1 MTEALTSNYWI
12 SPNAVRITLNAMGR
26 KDYIQCGA
34 AGGAVIMCYIR
45 DVDGLGY
52 DAGHN
57 YRRWPIVTAPVY
69 FNSWTRKYVYI
80 AIPRSTAVGTSAILV
95 FPSKHIDLYGMT
107 EPADGE
113 TEGEQIG
120 SKDYYYIFLRGVISP
135 SRSDDDADQLREW
148 EEYVDYGTLSTDQH
162 VSEGDS
168 EWWRYNADDDTVTFL
183 KVITNATFK
192 VLNVLKNLTVGGDG
206 SFGGSLSVAKDA
218 VVGGLL
224 TAVSAVINSIKSTN
238 YSGSSM
244 ADTGWSITN
253 DNGSGSSEAV
263 FDYLTVRKKMTIN
276 SLEIKETHFTAGDI
290 CQSLATAEIV
300 RTDYY
305 YVDPDSGE
313 MEKLGYSKYRVPWL
327 LKGLA
332 LVLGKRAQNM
342 KIFSRWKTVRI
353 NLTRNEL
360 LRCNRVR
367 CYFLAKDGEREIENW
382 WRENDLARCQTWN
395 MTKAQRNTFIPNFN
409 DHAGNIYWW
418 RTVKNT
424 SWNTGLPR
432 YLLTDGDGNPKD
444 PSDLSNTTT
453 DPDNPNIYR
462 NEAGLKYEVTN
473 GTYNNEKGTQ
483 SYKDHQPA
491 VIDGKTYHWIDIA
504 FDGSREIDGNGRLI
518 GDRTGWC
525 DANSD
530 IPAAGDKVVQFGN
543 TVDPD
548 RMNLMLWE
556 VNGSGNMDAPDWK
569 MYAGIYTFDLNLCWW
584 GGTPQK
590 TKWSYRTGIRVYA
603 PKFEWITE
611 YGIAK
616 QAFDRGHWTELPLER
631 DDDTRLHEDDLSY
644 YPEYPDDIKNPDG
657 TFKSRKNG
665 EPRNFIR
672 KCHYY
677 DRVSHEGSMWLCSI
691 NETNYWVAKET
702 FTTEDHVNYTK
713 GDRISNFSSLSTEDK
728 THCEQVRNYTF
739 DEPSIA
745 SLDWMEVV
753 EKGDDGSF
761 KSRVFCRSNDTPL
774 APSNEVKTVSGITYN
789 TFNNPVPPP
798 VTGQPH
804 WHDGAPDG
812 TTILWS
818 STAWFYPNGTHTEWT
833 TPSPETDTADLDIE
847 FSPNYNKPDAPYS
860 GNDFTPDMRGNGTA
874 YGVKDATHSNKR
886 ANGSG
891 EDANWYDPTADANNT
906 HADWNDMIW
915 RAERKI
921 KNGEYIGS
929 WSITRIKGEQ
939 GDTPVTAYRWYK
951 EEAVAT
957 TAPTAP
963 TGESANPTATDH
975 ISDGNANPATKWS
988 NVAPNRPATGWC
1000 LYMTTSYRFDDGTY
1014 GQWTTPI
1021 RISGTDGTP
1030 GEDAENV
1037 EWIYKTSPDTNVTI
1051 PTNSPNQKGYVP
1063 AGWTN
1068 HPTGIDATNIYEFAC
1083 FRILPEGANVDDTKV
1098 WSKWMGILGTGSQ
1111 GDTPIIWSHWGRN
1124 GMDGDGFE
1132 YVYVRTT
1139 TNSAPTIVVK
1149 ADSYTDSNGHKFTD
1163 DEFLPK
1169 ALVNGTEIECSDDPQ
1184 SIDPVNKYV
1193 WVAKRTKG
1201 PANTDTGVR
1210 TWEKYSGTMSLW
1222 NNWADN
1228 AVRID
1233 LDNQAD
1239 LISLDAEG
1247 KVRFARTI
1255 VTRARIY
1262 DGGSVATSGVTKASS
1277 LTEAKLKFGNRQ
1289 PSISNVVDGVVTI
1302 TWAFQ
1307 KGDTITTNTE
1317 PKTISLTYKN
1327 ETYDAVFSL
1336 GTTDRD
1342 VIYQVL
1348 PNPDKVSFSKSSS
1361 NALSPASVS
1370 LACDYTKDTGSGTIQ
1385 TITNVDKS
1393 KIDDGNYLYYRVKG
1407 SNGSW
1412 GSWTAYTGDI
1422 TVLNSTTDTDY
1433 EFAISTAATAA
1444 SVTDSNIYER
1454 EVVPIVKDGLDGKS
1468 ITKSSADTY
1477 KYKVSDDGTT
1487 TPSGTWYSTKQ
1498 AAIDAYNTAHSIS
1511 GHDWKQGTFMWTETT
1526 IHWSNNTETIL
1537 YTNERN
1543 SVDGKAGQDIV
1554 NGTTTI
1560 TYCVKDSNSP
1570 QPPDSDFHAYNAS
1583 EVVQGK
1589 WLWSKAT
1596 TPYYKAND
1604 LEHPIGYSSNYTV
1617 SYISED
1623 GADGKDGNGIV
1634 SITNTY
1640 GISAS
1645 GKTNSDTTAPSDV
1658 TTWSAGSPDATTSKP
1673 YLWKKEVTVYTDT
1686 TKNTTKYYCIGRYGD
1701 NGIDAQDV
1709 EFVYVRTTHNVAP
1722 TIAAD
1727 TETPQGYKNDDYLP
1741 FAKVS
1746 SGRIKGGSEANA
1758 NAAVRCTDDPKGV
1771 DNTWKYEW
1779 EIKRTKGAAAAD
1791 GKREW
1796 DNYVSGANMTLHNN
1810 LAESTLI
1817 IDIDNDNDQ
1826 FGTDSDGRVNS
1837 QQTRT
1842 TKVTMLYGTE
1852 KQAFTSA
1859 PTATL
1864 KYDDGTPASGNVD
1877 ITVASVSVT
1886 KVTDDN
1892 KEYKVTVNISQ
1903 TPSGTANPPFKTHN
1917 GLYVDIEGTCAKGGP
1932 KTIRFSLEKV
1942 MSGEK
1947 GSDAVVYQLAPSQ
1960 RSFSFGRSNTN
1971 EIVAKSN
1978 TVIVNLKITQ
1988 GNNSVIYVSP
1998 GSIPSGMTVPTIS
2011 WGFEDEQTAT
2021 AEHSNLPVG
2030 TAISITPAQL
2040 TKGSGLHTKV
2050 WIKLSTGD
2058 REEIPVVIDGENGQ
2072 DGDSIT
2078 KQSETSYYIKNTTGV
2093 RPAENDP
2100 NWSTTKP
2107 TLNKGEWLF
2116 TKTDILWSDGSH
2128 TILYTDERN
2137 PNDGLPGQGI
2147 IVDGAT
2153 VMKYYVGDS
2162 NTTHPADGSSDWK
2175 DLSQVTQTQGKWLW
2189 SQATT
2194 YYRKS
2199 SSSSGSHDAGSSI
2212 NYNVSYIS
2220 KDGKTGRGI
2229 QSITEYYQATN
2240 NSASRQA
2247 PTSESGWDTDPNLS
2261 HLTDKWNQIHKY
2273 LWNMEKTVYSN
2284 VDGTTTTEYSIP
2296 QILAIWTK
2304 DGDAGRGIDS
2314 IVNYYKVTSSATAP
2328 SKPSTPGTDG
2338 WSTTPQTPSKG
2349 QYLWNYEIITWV
2361 NGTPATTET
2370 SVQMIGYAGTDGTSP
2385 YFADID
2391 NEMDSV
2397 SLDAGGKTTAAYDKT
2412 VNLMLWHGSDAISL
2426 TTLSYKVNG
2435 GTSYTTEQ
2443 TVGNIKVTPN
2453 ASAKTLRVR
2462 VASAAALSLTN
2473 DIEITV
2479 AGTGSG
2485 NKTLHFVLNGV
2496 KPGANGEPATI
2507 FDLRPSISSIKCDKT
2522 NTLSPTSFTCSV
2534 QKVSG
2539 SSVSTATSSDGTLR
2553 YRIDADITSSADGTA
2568 LAIGGTINSYT
2579 SNNKYITLAFFDKDG
2594 TLRDKER
2601 ILIVADG
2608 TDGAAGRAVISASEH
2623 YKVSN
2628 NDGSAGHQEAK
2639 PIADGQE
2646 NASLEWGTDPN
2657 AAIAS
2662 WGENARY
2669 LWNYE
2674 KTGYS
2679 SGTTP
2684 VRTTPRIIAIWTE
2697 DGANGKGID
2706 HITNYYKASAKTG
2719 IGTDVESYP
2728 TTDAEWAAWDDNP
2741 VAPTSQNPYLW
2752 NFEVIYWVDPTNT
2765 THTTPHV
2772 IGHYGQDA
2780 EIVTVYQEAES
2791 TPAKPMGS
2799 TIPPTG
2805 WSLTEPRVG
2814 YNATEKMDELR
2825 LVNTDTDV
2833 HTLSRKYIVINNT
2846 SAKVKMGIKLVLGG
2860 TVYSNSEGVAVYD
2873 GNTKVAEQAGRTGTK
2888 DNVSIEIAANAKKV
2902 YEVRLTRA
2910 GSYSDHTI
2918 YGCFAFT
2925 GGGMNIS
2932 PMYVWQSHAVFHGTT
2947 ISDDG
2952 WSDPVTYTA
2961 RNGDNSDTEKD
2972 EYVYIRSK
2980 QCDVYPTTD
2989 SNSLDINRKYPS
3001 EDEYLP
3007 WVGNYGSGNP
3017 NQFERNYW
3025 SDDPSGINNTWPY
3038 EFQAHRVKT
3047 NGVWGAF
3054 GDIKLYQSLGEQGP
3068 SGDNAYVVVPENL
3081 IVNQNLDG
3089 SMPTTDDILFKVK
3102 SGGNEWNGTVNTT
3115 PAPTAT
3121 DYLSTLPSGV
3131 TATET
3136 HSTASVVS
3144 GKLRINIGHYSYTYQ
3159 GKTVTSYYDHVAFA
3173 LSVTANGVTV
3183 SHIFHVYI
3191 NLLGSFRTTIEGDIE
3206 ESIATKKFYFKDS
3219 NGNIVAHETIGDYIR
3234 SSAENTSILTK
3245 KVDNGKNLLT
3255 GVLTGAAWKSAA
3267 TVSGTLKNVTMDGYV
3282 IMRAEGDSYI
3292 VSPNI
3297 SLTSGTKYTLS
3308 FRFETSGSFY
3318 IYIKGSSTNISHTA
3332 SAGSYCSYTF
3342 QAPASENV
3350 RIYIG
3355 LASLYYPQLEIGD
3368 TATDFDANTT
3378 EVSSR
3383 ISQTAES
3390 IDFTITNKLGE
3401 TGINIDGNNRKITAK
3416 ANTFEI
3422 CNSAD
3427 TTTFSVDSN
3436 GNLVGAGNAKFNGNI
3451 EATGGKIGGFD
3462 IGQNDLKNTNYGAG
3476 ITIQNEENN
3485 PTKVVK
3491 IGNDATD
3498 EITGNKCSMIAESK
3512 GSNTYNTALY
3522 LNAQGATYNYAFH
3535 GNGNGVLN
3543 GFVQGYKVKAISNIG
3558 ESTYLS
3564 LRDGQTQA
3572 IISVS
3577 IDGRKNVYLP
3587 TLGDCRATLGL
3598 KDNDTS
3604 DFCCRLTVINQTAI
3618 QSTNYNRD
3626 NISIVGGTHE
3636 YTDQITNIQ
3645 TRPRL
3650 LYTSKDTALEIQSAV
3665 SCDLI
3670 ITYINKRF
3678 IASYI
3683 KTQW

>member
-34 AGGAVIMCYIR
+34 TGGAVIMCYIR

-80 AIPRSTAVGTSAILV
+80 AIPRSTAVRTSAILV
-95 FPSKHIDLYGMT
+95 FPSERIDLYGMT
-107 EPADGE
+107 EPAEGE

-135 SRSDDDADQLREW
+135 SRSDGGADQLREW
-148 EEYVDYGTLSTDQH
+148 EEYVDYGTLSTDQQ

-238 YSGSSM
+238 YSGSGM

-432 YLLTDGDGNPKD
+432 YLLTDDDGNPKD
-444 PSDLSNTTT
+444 PSEPNSTTT
-453 DPDNPNIYR
+453 DPDNEKIYR

-491 VIDGKTYHWIDIA
+491 VIDGQTYHWIDIA
-504 FDGSREIDGNGRLI
+504 FDGSREIDDNGRLI
-518 GDRTGWC
+518 GNRTGWC

-691 NETNYWVAKET
+691 NETNYWVAKEN
-702 FTTEDHVNYTK
+702 FTTADNVSYTK

-745 SLDWMEVV
+745 SLDWTEVV

-774 APSNEVKTVSGITYN
+774 APSNEVKTVGGITYN
-789 TFNNPVPPP
+789 TFNNPLPPP
-798 VTGQPH
+798 VQGQPT
-804 WHDGAPDG
+804 WSDGAPNG
-812 TTILWS
+812 SAILWS

-833 TPSPETDTADLDIE
+833 MPSPETDTADLDIE

-963 TGESANPTATDH
+963 TGESVNPTATDH
-975 ISDGNANPATKWS
+975 TSDSKAYPAATWS
-988 NVAPNRPATGWC
+988 ENAPNRPATGWC

-1098 WSKWMGILGTGSQ
+1098 WSKWMGVLAGAA

-1132 YVYVRTT
+1132 YVFVRTT

-1169 ALVNGTEIECSDDPQ
+1169 ALVNGTEIECSDEPQ

-1228 AVRID
+1228 AVHID

-1255 VTRARIY
+1255 TTKARIY
-1262 DGGSVATSGVTKASS
+1262 DGGSVAKSGVTKASS

-1317 PKTISLTYKN
+1317 PKTIELVYKN
-1327 ETYDAVFSL
+1327 ETYNAVFSL

-1361 NALSPASVS
+1361 NALSPASVP
-1370 LACDYTKDTGSGTIQ
+1370 LVCDYTKDTGSGTIQ
-1385 TITNVDKS
+1385 TITNVTAS
-1393 KIDDGNYLYYRVKG
+1393 KIDDNNYLYYRVKG

-1412 GSWTAYTGDI
+1412 GSWTAYTGAI

-1554 NGTTTI
+1554 NGTTII

-1604 LEHPIGYSSNYTV
+1604 LEHPIGYSSNYNI

-1645 GKTNSDTTAPSDV
+1645 GKTNSDITAPSDV

-1686 TKNTTKYYCIGRYGD
+1686 AKNTTKYYCIGRYGD

-1746 SGRIKGGSEANA
+1746 SGRIKGVSEANA

-1779 EIKRTKGAAAAD
+1779 EIKRTKGAAGAD

-1886 KVTDDN
+1886 KVTYDN
-1892 KEYKVTVNISQ
+1892 KEYKVIVNINQ
-1903 TPSGTANPPFKTHN
+1903 TASGTANPPFKTHN

-1978 TVIVNLKITQ
+1978 TVTVNLKITQ

-2058 REEIPVVIDGENGQ
+2058 REEIPVIIDGGNGQ
-2072 DGDSIT
+2072 
-2078 KQSETSYYIKNTTGV
+2078 
-2093 RPAENDP
+2093 
-2100 NWSTTKP
+2100 
-2107 TLNKGEWLF
+2107 
-2116 TKTDILWSDGSH
+2116 
-2128 TILYTDERN
+2128 
-2137 PNDGLPGQGI
+2137 
-2147 IVDGAT
+2147 
-2153 VMKYYVGDS
+2153 
-2162 NTTHPADGSSDWK
+2162 
-2175 DLSQVTQTQGKWLW
+2175 
-2189 SQATT
+2189 
-2194 YYRKS
+2194 
-2199 SSSSGSHDAGSSI
+2199 
-2212 NYNVSYIS
+2212 
-2220 KDGKTGRGI
+2220 
-2229 QSITEYYQATN
+2229 
-2240 NSASRQA
+2240 
-2247 PTSESGWDTDPNLS
+2247 
-2261 HLTDKWNQIHKY
+2261 
-2273 LWNMEKTVYSN
+2273 
-2284 VDGTTTTEYSIP
+2284 
-2296 QILAIWTK
+2296 
-2304 DGDAGRGIDS
+2304 
-2314 IVNYYKVTSSATAP
+2314 
-2328 SKPSTPGTDG
+2328 
-2338 WSTTPQTPSKG
+2338 
-2349 QYLWNYEIITWV
+2349 
-2361 NGTPATTET
+2361 
-2370 SVQMIGYAGTDGTSP
+2370 
-2385 YFADID
+2385 
-2391 NEMDSV
+2391 
-2397 SLDAGGKTTAAYDKT
+2397 
-2412 VNLMLWHGSDAISL
+2412 
-2426 TTLSYKVNG
+2426 
-2435 GTSYTTEQ
+2435 
-2443 TVGNIKVTPN
+2443 
-2453 ASAKTLRVR
+2453 
-2462 VASAAALSLTN
+2462 
-2473 DIEITV
+2473 
-2479 AGTGSG
+2479 
-2485 NKTLHFVLNGV
+2485 
-2496 KPGANGEPATI
+2496 
-2507 FDLRPSISSIKCDKT
+2507 
-2522 NTLSPTSFTCSV
+2522 
-2534 QKVSG
+2534 
-2539 SSVSTATSSDGTLR
+2539 
-2553 YRIDADITSSADGTA
+2553 
-2568 LAIGGTINSYT
+2568 
-2579 SNNKYITLAFFDKDG
+2579 
-2594 TLRDKER
+2594 
-2601 ILIVADG
+2601 
-2608 TDGAAGRAVISASEH
+2608 DGAAGRAVISASEH

-2646 NASLEWGTDPN
+2646 NASLEWETNPN

-2674 KTGYS
+2674 KTEYS

-2684 VRTTPRIIAIWTE
+2684 VRTTPRIIAIWTK

-2719 IGTDVESYP
+2719 IGSDVESYP

-2791 TPAKPMGS
+2791 TPAKPTGS

-2860 TVYSNSEGVAVYD
+2860 TVYSDSEGVAVYD

-2902 YEVRLTRA
+2902 YEVRLTRSR
-2910 GSYSDHTI
+2910 SYSAHTI

-2961 RNGDNSDTEKD
+2961 KNGDNPDTEKD
-2972 EYVYIRSK
+2972 EYVYVRTTEN
-2980 QCDVYPTTD
+2980 VTPTITESSSSSQSD
-2989 SNSLDINRKYPS
+2989 D
-3001 EDEYLP
+3001 YLP
-3007 WVGNYGSGNP
+3007 NAKVSSGRIKGNNGTEAGANT
-3017 NQFERNYW
+3017 NVQCT
-3025 SDDPSGINNTWPY
+3025 DDSQGINDTWRY
-3038 EFQAHRVKT
+3038 EWEIHRVKT

-3054 GDIKLYQSLGEQGP
+3054 GDIKIYQSLGEQGHDAVNVIVSP
-3068 SGDNAYVVVPENL
+3068 ASL
-3081 IVNQNLDG
+3081 IVNQSLDNPSNLSSLTEQFVIQVNKG
-3089 SMPTTDDILFKVK
+3089 GVSQTVNSIQFTAESTNSGYKAYFMK
-3102 SGGNEWNGTVNTT
+3102 SGGTAAGTGTISGNILTLKRIGTYDETVDGVTKTYYYDTAYVDCVVTYNTDKNISVRIPIYANLLGTWKEKVEGDTWNAIAEKTFYYYDSNDDLVKVTTIGEYINSSSTNSSNLKTLLNGIVSDESYIRQTADAINMGVTNGWKNYINDPVAATRVTSTNTDDDSIFGKVAKVATTHTIERASELNEKSVTWFCVVGINANGSLTFGSAGGGASAVQISKNNSGVSVTSVFNNTYAKGATSGCTFVGQSTNGTSWYLCWTN
-3115 PAPTAT
+3115 AALAGSLGAT
-3121 DYLSTLPSGV
+3121 NNQAAFGSLPSGW
-3131 TATET
+3131 
-3136 HSTASVVS
+3136 
-3144 GKLRINIGHYSYTYQ
+3144 RIYYAGIVMGCGCPSIDMIKQ
-3159 GKTVTSYYDHVAFA
+3159 GA
-3173 LSVTANGVTV
+3173 G
-3183 SHIFHVYI
+3183 
-3191 NLLGSFRTTIEGDIE
+3191 
-3206 ESIATKKFYFKDS
+3206 
-3219 NGNIVAHETIGDYIR
+3219 
-3234 SSAENTSILTK
+3234 LTK
-3245 KVDNGKNLLT
+3245 
-3255 GVLTGAAWKSAA
+3255 
-3267 TVSGTLKNVTMDGYV
+3267 
-3282 IMRAEGDSYI
+3282 
-3292 VSPNI
+3292 
-3297 SLTSGTKYTLS
+3297 
-3308 FRFETSGSFY
+3308 
-3318 IYIKGSSTNISHTA
+3318 
-3332 SAGSYCSYTF
+3332 AG
-3342 QAPASENV
+3342 
-3350 RIYIG
+3350 
-3355 LASLYYPQLEIGD
+3355 
-3368 TATDFDANTT
+3368 
-3378 EVSSR
+3378 
-3383 ISQTAES
+3383 
-3390 IDFTITNKLGE
+3390 IDITQG
-3401 TGINIDGNNRKITAK
+3401 KITAT

-3422 CNSAD
+3422 KNNSG
-3427 TTTFSVDSN
+3427 TTTFSVDN
-3436 GNLVGAGNAKFNGNI
+3436 DGNIVGAGNAKFNGKIN
-3451 EATGGKIGGFD
+3451 ATGGNITGELVIGGTS
-3462 IGQNDLKNTNYGAG
+3462 QTNTIKINPSAPSIEGYNGTNRTFNLQAYESYIDPDGNQRYGASLFF
-3476 ITIQNEENN
+3476 NN
-3485 PTKVVK
+3485 T
-3491 IGNDATD
+3491 
-3498 EITGNKCSMIAESK
+3498 SL
-3512 GSNTYNTALY
+3512 SNGALY
-3522 LNAQGATYNYAFH
+3522 VRDNND
-3535 GNGNGVLN
+3535 GN
-3543 GFVQGYKVKAISNIG
+3543 
-3558 ESTYLS
+3558 T
-3564 LRDGQTQA
+3564 R
-3572 IISVS
+3572 SVS
-3577 IDGRKNVYLP
+3577 INVDQLTGTQHP
-3587 TLGDCRATLGL
+3587 EITLRNTNAQVF
-3598 KDNDTS
+3598 KI
-3604 DFCCRLTVINQTAI
+3604 RLTSNGFTMGPYTGGGVSGSWATESDV
-3618 QSTNYNRD
+3618 STGY
-3626 NISIVGGTHE
+3626 
-3636 YTDQITNIQ
+3636 
-3645 TRPRL
+3645 
-3650 LYTSKDTALEIQSAV
+3650 LYKDSQGYLRV
-3665 SCDLI
+3665 
-3670 ITYINKRF
+3670 K
-3678 IASYI
+3678 
-3683 KTQW
+3683 

>member
-12 SPNAVRITLNAMGR
+12 SPNAVRITLNAMGM

-34 AGGAVIMCYIR
+34 TGGAVIMCYMR
-45 DVDGLGY
+45 DIDGLGY

-95 FPSKHIDLYGMT
+95 FPSKRIDLYGMT
-107 EPADGE
+107 EPAEGK

-135 SRSDDDADQLREW
+135 SRSDGGADQLREW
-148 EEYVDYGTLSTDQH
+148 EEYVDYGTLSTDQQ

-238 YSGSSM
+238 YSGSGM

-444 PSDLSNTTT
+444 PSDLNNTTT
-453 DPDNPNIYR
+453 DPDDPNIYR

-504 FDGSREIDGNGRLI
+504 FDGSREIDDNGRLV

-631 DDDTRLHEDDLSY
+631 DDDTRLHEDDLSF

-691 NETNYWVAKET
+691 NETNYWIAKET
-702 FTTEDHVNYTK
+702 FTTADQVSYTK

-745 SLDWMEVV
+745 SLDWTEVV

-789 TFNNPVPPP
+789 TFSNPVPPP
-798 VTGQPH
+798 VTGQPR

-812 TTILWS
+812 TAILWS

-860 GNDFTPDMRGNGTA
+860 GNDFTPEMRGNGTA

-929 WSITRIKGEQ
+929 WSITRIKGEH

-975 ISDGNANPATKWS
+975 TSDSKAYPAATWS
-988 NVAPNRPATGWC
+988 ENAPNRPATGWC

-1037 EWIYKTSPDTNVTI
+1037 EWIYRTSPDTNVTI

-1132 YVYVRTT
+1132 YVFVRTT
-1139 TNSAPTIVVK
+1139 TNTAPTIVVK

-1169 ALVNGTEIECSDDPQ
+1169 ALVNGTEVECSDDPQ

-1201 PANTDTGVR
+1201 AANTDTGVR

-1222 NNWADN
+1222 NH
-1228 AVRID
+1228 
-1233 LDNQAD
+1233 
-1239 LISLDAEG
+1239 
-1247 KVRFARTI
+1247 
-1255 VTRARIY
+1255 Y
-1262 DGGSVATSGVTKASS
+1262 
-1277 LTEAKLKFGNRQ
+1277 
-1289 PSISNVVDGVVTI
+1289 
-1302 TWAFQ
+1302 
-1307 KGDTITTNTE
+1307 
-1317 PKTISLTYKN
+1317 
-1327 ETYDAVFSL
+1327 
-1336 GTTDRD
+1336 
-1342 VIYQVL
+1342 
-1348 PNPDKVSFSKSSS
+1348 
-1361 NALSPASVS
+1361 
-1370 LACDYTKDTGSGTIQ
+1370 
-1385 TITNVDKS
+1385 
-1393 KIDDGNYLYYRVKG
+1393 
-1407 SNGSW
+1407 
-1412 GSWTAYTGDI
+1412 
-1422 TVLNSTTDTDY
+1422 
-1433 EFAISTAATAA
+1433 
-1444 SVTDSNIYER
+1444 
-1454 EVVPIVKDGLDGKS
+1454 
-1468 ITKSSADTY
+1468 
-1477 KYKVSDDGTT
+1477 
-1487 TPSGTWYSTKQ
+1487 
-1498 AAIDAYNTAHSIS
+1498 
-1511 GHDWKQGTFMWTETT
+1511 
-1526 IHWSNNTETIL
+1526 
-1537 YTNERN
+1537 
-1543 SVDGKAGQDIV
+1543 
-1554 NGTTTI
+1554 
-1560 TYCVKDSNSP
+1560 
-1570 QPPDSDFHAYNAS
+1570 
-1583 EVVQGK
+1583 
-1589 WLWSKAT
+1589 
-1596 TPYYKAND
+1596 
-1604 LEHPIGYSSNYTV
+1604 
-1617 SYISED
+1617 
-1623 GADGKDGNGIV
+1623 
-1634 SITNTY
+1634 
-1640 GISAS
+1640 
-1645 GKTNSDTTAPSDV
+1645 
-1658 TTWSAGSPDATTSKP
+1658 
-1673 YLWKKEVTVYTDT
+1673 
-1686 TKNTTKYYCIGRYGD
+1686 
-1701 NGIDAQDV
+1701 
-1709 EFVYVRTTHNVAP
+1709 
-1722 TIAAD
+1722 
-1727 TETPQGYKNDDYLP
+1727 
-1741 FAKVS
+1741 
-1746 SGRIKGGSEANA
+1746 
-1758 NAAVRCTDDPKGV
+1758 
-1771 DNTWKYEW
+1771 
-1779 EIKRTKGAAAAD
+1779 
-1791 GKREW
+1791 
-1796 DNYVSGANMTLHNN
+1796 
-1810 LAESTLI
+1810 
-1817 IDIDNDNDQ
+1817 
-1826 FGTDSDGRVNS
+1826 
-1837 QQTRT
+1837 
-1842 TKVTMLYGTE
+1842 
-1852 KQAFTSA
+1852 
-1859 PTATL
+1859 
-1864 KYDDGTPASGNVD
+1864 
-1877 ITVASVSVT
+1877 
-1886 KVTDDN
+1886 
-1892 KEYKVTVNISQ
+1892 
-1903 TPSGTANPPFKTHN
+1903 
-1917 GLYVDIEGTCAKGGP
+1917 
-1932 KTIRFSLEKV
+1932 
-1942 MSGEK
+1942 
-1947 GSDAVVYQLAPSQ
+1947 
-1960 RSFSFGRSNTN
+1960 
-1971 EIVAKSN
+1971 
-1978 TVIVNLKITQ
+1978 
-1988 GNNSVIYVSP
+1988 
-1998 GSIPSGMTVPTIS
+1998 
-2011 WGFEDEQTAT
+2011 
-2021 AEHSNLPVG
+2021 
-2030 TAISITPAQL
+2030 
-2040 TKGSGLHTKV
+2040 
-2050 WIKLSTGD
+2050 
-2058 REEIPVVIDGENGQ
+2058 
-2072 DGDSIT
+2072 
-2078 KQSETSYYIKNTTGV
+2078 
-2093 RPAENDP
+2093 AENAIR
-2100 NWSTTKP
+2100 
-2107 TLNKGEWLF
+2107 L
-2116 TKTDILWSDGSH
+2116 
-2128 TILYTDERN
+2128 
-2137 PNDGLPGQGI
+2137 
-2147 IVDGAT
+2147 
-2153 VMKYYVGDS
+2153 
-2162 NTTHPADGSSDWK
+2162 
-2175 DLSQVTQTQGKWLW
+2175 DL
-2189 SQATT
+2189 
-2194 YYRKS
+2194 
-2199 SSSSGSHDAGSSI
+2199 
-2212 NYNVSYIS
+2212 
-2220 KDGKTGRGI
+2220 
-2229 QSITEYYQATN
+2229 
-2240 NSASRQA
+2240 
-2247 PTSESGWDTDPNLS
+2247 
-2261 HLTDKWNQIHKY
+2261 
-2273 LWNMEKTVYSN
+2273 
-2284 VDGTTTTEYSIP
+2284 
-2296 QILAIWTK
+2296 
-2304 DGDAGRGIDS
+2304 
-2314 IVNYYKVTSSATAP
+2314 
-2328 SKPSTPGTDG
+2328 
-2338 WSTTPQTPSKG
+2338 
-2349 QYLWNYEIITWV
+2349 
-2361 NGTPATTET
+2361 
-2370 SVQMIGYAGTDGTSP
+2370 
-2385 YFADID
+2385 D

-2397 SLDAGGKTTAAYDKT
+2397 QTDSQGKILSAREVSTVIRLWDGATEVDISAVDFTASGRISGSPASTVATFSQAASGKGKQLKWTFIAEQSMPTAYEITISYVYLNETHRCTLTIAASMGQPVYQLKPSRSSLPCTVNSNNVYNNPPALSLSVVKVDGASTDEITTIGSGGTIESGTIFIRYSLDSMPTGKTAGSAWPTANSVQATSDKENVYIAMFNAAGTLLDRETIPIVKDGKNGENAVRLDLDNENDSMLYTGDGTLVSGNVISKAYMFDGANDVSSQTTWSATASGCIITNASKTSRDIEVTGMTAATAKVTVQGIYKDSHNNTHTKTAVLTLKKIADGDKYDLIITPNSIAYNSSTDTPDASTIDIQVWKT
-2412 VNLMLWHGSDAISL
+2412 SVNSSGGVNRVQASPPTGYAVYAGSTAL
-2426 TTLSYKVNG
+2426 TAVSTGKY
-2435 GTSYTTEQ
+2435 SYTTDNSAISEVQ
-2443 TVGNIKVTPN
+2443 VKI
-2453 ASAKTLRVR
+2453 AKTTDL
-2462 VASAAALSLTN
+2462 N
-2473 DIEITV
+2473 DILDAETITV
-2479 AGTGSG
+2479 
-2485 NKTLHFVLNGV
+2485 NKA
-2496 KPGANGEPATI
+2496 KNGE
-2507 FDLRPSISSIKCDKT
+2507 
-2522 NTLSPTSFTCSV
+2522 
-2534 QKVSG
+2534 
-2539 SSVSTATSSDGTLR
+2539 
-2553 YRIDADITSSADGTA
+2553 
-2568 LAIGGTINSYT
+2568 
-2579 SNNKYITLAFFDKDG
+2579 
-2594 TLRDKER
+2594 
-2601 ILIVADG
+2601 
-2608 TDGAAGRAVISASEH
+2608 
-2623 YKVSN
+2623 
-2628 NDGSAGHQEAK
+2628 
-2639 PIADGQE
+2639 
-2646 NASLEWGTDPN
+2646 
-2657 AAIAS
+2657 
-2662 WGENARY
+2662 
-2669 LWNYE
+2669 
-2674 KTGYS
+2674 
-2679 SGTTP
+2679 
-2684 VRTTPRIIAIWTE
+2684 
-2697 DGANGKGID
+2697 
-2706 HITNYYKASAKTG
+2706 
-2719 IGTDVESYP
+2719 
-2728 TTDAEWAAWDDNP
+2728 
-2741 VAPTSQNPYLW
+2741 
-2752 NFEVIYWVDPTNT
+2752 
-2765 THTTPHV
+2765 
-2772 IGHYGQDA
+2772 DA

-2791 TPAKPMGS
+2791 TPAKPTGS

-2825 LVNTDTDV
+2825 LVNTDTDI

-2846 SAKVKMGIKLVLGG
+2846 SAKVKLGIKLILGG

-2888 DNVSIEIAANAKKV
+2888 DNVSIEIDANAKKV

-2910 GSYSDHTI
+2910 GSYSAHTI

-2961 RNGDNSDTEKD
+2961 KNGDNADTEK
-2972 EYVYIRSK
+2972 EEFVYIRSK

-2989 SNSLDINRKYPS
+2989 SNSLDINRKNPS

-3054 GDIKLYQSLGEQGP
+3054 GDIKLYQSLGEKGKDGWMVTASPANVLITQSLGSDISTFSEAIVGFTAKKGNVDATVSSIGTP
-3068 SGDNAYVVVPENL
+3068 TSDTFNVSKAGSSGSDAKKVKITSPKTHGTPAEYYTDGVFTVTVNITDPDTNSNVAFEVTVPCYANL
-3081 IVNQNLDG
+3081 LGTWKEQVEGDTWSAIASKTFYYYDSNDDLVKATTIGEYINSSSTNSSNLKTLLNGIVSDESYIRQTADAINMGVTNGWKNYINDPVAATRVT
-3089 SMPTTDDILFKVK
+3089 STNTDDDSIFGKVAKVATTHTIERASELNEK
-3102 SGGNEWNGTVNTT
+3102 SVTWFCVVGINANGSLTFGSAGGGASAVQISKNNSGVSVTSVFNNTYAKGDTSGCTFVGQSTNGTSWYLCWTN
-3115 PAPTAT
+3115 AT
-3121 DYLSTLPSGV
+3121 LVSSLGATNNQAAFGSLPSGWRIYYAGIV
-3131 TATET
+3131 MG
-3136 HSTASVVS
+3136 S
-3144 GKLRINIGHYSYTYQ
+3144 GCPSIDMIKQ
-3159 GKTVTSYYDHVAFA
+3159 GA
-3173 LSVTANGVTV
+3173 G
-3183 SHIFHVYI
+3183 
-3191 NLLGSFRTTIEGDIE
+3191 
-3206 ESIATKKFYFKDS
+3206 
-3219 NGNIVAHETIGDYIR
+3219 
-3234 SSAENTSILTK
+3234 LTK
-3245 KVDNGKNLLT
+3245 
-3255 GVLTGAAWKSAA
+3255 
-3267 TVSGTLKNVTMDGYV
+3267 
-3282 IMRAEGDSYI
+3282 
-3292 VSPNI
+3292 
-3297 SLTSGTKYTLS
+3297 
-3308 FRFETSGSFY
+3308 
-3318 IYIKGSSTNISHTA
+3318 
-3332 SAGSYCSYTF
+3332 AG
-3342 QAPASENV
+3342 
-3350 RIYIG
+3350 
-3355 LASLYYPQLEIGD
+3355 
-3368 TATDFDANTT
+3368 
-3378 EVSSR
+3378 
-3383 ISQTAES
+3383 
-3390 IDFTITNKLGE
+3390 IDITQG
-3401 TGINIDGNNRKITAK
+3401 KITAT

-3422 CNSAD
+3422 KNNSG
-3427 TTTFSVDSN
+3427 TKTFEIDSN

-3476 ITIQNEENN
+3476 ITIQNAENN
-3485 PTKVVK
+3485 PTKVVQ

-3558 ESTYLS
+3558 ASTYLS

-3572 IISVS
+3572 IISVG

-3598 KDNDTS
+3598 KDNDT

-3650 LYTSKDTALEIQSAV
+3650 LYTSHDTALEIQSAV

>member
-12 SPNAVRITLNAMGR
+12 SPNAVRITLNAMGK

-107 EPADGE
+107 EPAEGE

-120 SKDYYYIFLRGVISP
+120 SNDYYYIFLRGVISP

-148 EEYVDYGTLSTDQH
+148 EEYVDYGTLSTDQQ

-192 VLNVLKNLTVGGDG
+192 VLNVLKNLIVGGDG

-238 YSGSSM
+238 YSGSGM

-453 DPDNPNIYR
+453 DPDDPNIYR

-518 GDRTGWC
+518 GERTGWC

-691 NETNYWVAKET
+691 NETNYWVAKEN
-702 FTTEDHVNYTK
+702 FTTEDHVSYTK

-745 SLDWMEVV
+745 SLDWTEVV

-798 VTGQPH
+798 VTGQPR

-812 TTILWS
+812 TAILWS

-874 YGVKDATHSNKR
+874 YGVKDATHNNKR

-963 TGESANPTATDH
+963 TGESVNPTATDH

-1139 TNSAPTIVVK
+1139 TNTAPTIVVK

-1262 DGGSVATSGVTKASS
+1262 DGGSVSTSGVTKASS

-1317 PKTISLTYKN
+1317 PKTIELVYKN
-1327 ETYDAVFSL
+1327 ETYNAVFSL

-1361 NALSPASVS
+1361 NALSPASVP
-1370 LACDYTKDTGSGTIQ
+1370 LVCDYTKDTGSGTIQ

-1393 KIDDGNYLYYRVKG
+1393 KIDDGNYLYYRIKN
-1407 SNGSW
+1407 SNGNW
-1412 GSWTAYTGDI
+1412 GSWTAYTGAI
-1422 TVLNSTTDTDY
+1422 TVLNSATDTDY

-1444 SVTDSNIYER
+1444 SVADGNIYER

-1498 AAIDAYNTAHSIS
+1498 AAIDAYNTDHSIS

-1604 LEHPIGYSSNYTV
+1604 LEHPIGYSSNYNI

-1727 TETPQGYKNDDYLP
+1727 NETPQGYKNDDYLP

-1779 EIKRTKGAAAAD
+1779 EIKRTKGAAGAD

-1892 KEYKVTVNISQ
+1892 KEYKVTVNINQ

-1978 TVIVNLKITQ
+1978 TVTVNLKITQ

-2153 VMKYYVGDS
+2153 VMKYYVGTS
-2162 NTTHPADGSSDWK
+2162 NTTHPADDSSDWK
-2175 DLSQVTQTQGKWLW
+2175 DLSQVTQEQGKWLW

-2194 YYRKS
+2194 YYRKADS
-2199 SSSSGSHDAGSSI
+2199 SAGSHDAGSSI

-2240 NSASRQA
+2240 SSASRQA
-2247 PTSESGWDTDPNLS
+2247 PTSESGWDIDPNLS
-2261 HLTDKWNQIHKY
+2261 HLTDKWNKSHKY

-2314 IVNYYKVTSSATAP
+2314 ITNYYKVTSSATAP
-2328 SKPSTPGTDG
+2328 SKPATPGTDG
-2338 WSTTPQTPSKG
+2338 WSITPTAPG
-2349 QYLWNYEIITWV
+2349 QGEYLWNYEIIMWV
-2361 NGTPATTET
+2361 NPSGTDET
-2370 SVQMIGYAGTDGTSP
+2370 DVQMIGYAGTDGTSP

-2397 SLDAGGKTTAAYDKT
+2397 ALDADGKTTAAYDKT
-2412 VNLMLWHGSDAISL
+2412 INLMLWHGSDAISL

-2496 KPGANGEPATI
+2496 KPGANGQPATLY
-2507 FDLRPSISSIKCDKT
+2507 DLRPSISSIKCDKT

-2553 YRIDADITSSADGTA
+2553 YRVDGDITSSTDGTA

-2791 TPAKPMGS
+2791 TPAKPTGS

-2833 HTLSRKYIVINNT
+2833 HTLSRKYVVINNT
-2846 SAKVKMGIKLVLGG
+2846 SAKVNLGIKLVLGG
-2860 TVYSNSEGVAVYD
+2860 TVISYSEGIAVYD

-2888 DNVSIEIAANAKKV
+2888 DDVSIEIDPNEKKV
-2902 YEVRLTRA
+2902 YEVRLTRS
-2910 GSYSDHTI
+2910 GSYSPHII

-2961 RNGDNSDTEKD
+2961 KNGNNPDTEK
-2972 EYVYIRSK
+2972 EEFVYIRSK

-3017 NQFERNYW
+3017 NQFEHEYW
-3025 SDDPSGINNTWPY
+3025 SDDPKGVNDTWKY

-3047 NGVWGAF
+3047 NGVWGSF
-3054 GDIKLYQSLGEQGP
+3054 NDIKIYQSLGEKGKDGWMVTASPANVLITQSLGSDISTFSEAIVGFTAKKGNVNATVSSIGTP
-3068 SGDNAYVVVPENL
+3068 TSDTFNVSKAGSSGSDAK
-3081 IVNQNLDG
+3081 
-3089 SMPTTDDILFKVK
+3089 KVK
-3102 SGGNEWNGTVNTT
+3102 VTSPKTHGTPAEYYTDGVFTVTVNI
-3115 PAPTAT
+3115 T
-3121 DYLSTLPSGV
+3121 DPDTNS
-3131 TATET
+3131 
-3136 HSTASVVS
+3136 
-3144 GKLRINIGHYSYTYQ
+3144 N
-3159 GKTVTSYYDHVAFA
+3159 VAFD
-3173 LSVTANGVTV
+3173 VTV
-3183 SHIFHVYI
+3183 PCYA
-3191 NLLGSFRTTIEGDIE
+3191 NLLGTWKEQVEGDTW
-3206 ESIATKKFYFKDS
+3206 SAIASKTFYYYDS
-3219 NGNIVAHETIGDYIR
+3219 SDNMVKRTTIGDYIN
-3234 SSAENTSILTK
+3234 SSSTNSSNLKTFLNGIVTDESYIRQTAEAINIGVTNGWKNYITDPVAADNASSLYVEEDSIFGN
-3245 KVDNGKNLLT
+3245 VS
-3255 GVLTGAAWKSAA
+3255 KSA
-3267 TVSGTLKNVTMDGYV
+3267 TSHTIDSTSVSELSTKAVTWFCIVGINGNGSLFFGSAGGGASAVQINKTSSGVSVTSGMS
-3282 IMRAEGDSYI
+3282 DSYATGRNSGCTF
-3292 VSPNI
+3292 VGQS
-3297 SLTSGTKYTLS
+3297 TSGTSWYLCWTNATLVNS
-3308 FRFETSGSFY
+3308 LNATNNRAAFGSLP
-3318 IYIKGSSTNISHTA
+3318 SRW
-3332 SAGSYCSYTF
+3332 
-3342 QAPASENV
+3342 
-3350 RIYIG
+3350 RIYYAGIVMG
-3355 LASLYYPQLEIGD
+3355 SGCP
-3368 TATDFDANTT
+3368 
-3378 EVSSR
+3378 
-3383 ISQTAES
+3383 S
-3390 IDFTITNKLGE
+3390 IDMIKQGAGLTKAGIDITQG
-3401 TGINIDGNNRKITAK
+3401 KITAT

-3422 CNSAD
+3422 KNNSG
-3427 TTTFSVDSN
+3427 TKTFEVDSD
-3436 GNLVGAGNAKFNGNI
+3436 GNLVGAGNAKFNGKIN
-3451 EATGGKIGGFD
+3451 ATGGNITGELVIGGTSQTNTIKINPSAPSIEGYNGTNRTFNLQASSTYTDSDGQQRSEGVLWFNETHLSESGLFLRNAKNSND
-3462 IGQNDLKNTNYGAG
+3462 ITVAIDIDQLTG
-3476 ITIQNEENN
+3476 
-3485 PTKVVK
+3485 TKQP
-3491 IGNDATD
+3491 
-3498 EITGNKCSMIAESK
+3498 EITLR
-3512 GSNTYNTALY
+3512 NTS
-3522 LNAQGATYNYAFH
+3522 AQIFKIRLTS
-3535 GNGNGVLN
+3535 N
-3543 GFVQGYKVKAISNIG
+3543 GFTMGPYNNGSWATSANVSTGFLYKDSQGYLRVK
-3558 ESTYLS
+3558 
-3564 LRDGQTQA
+3564 
-3572 IISVS
+3572 
-3577 IDGRKNVYLP
+3577 
-3587 TLGDCRATLGL
+3587 
-3598 KDNDTS
+3598 
-3604 DFCCRLTVINQTAI
+3604 
-3618 QSTNYNRD
+3618 
-3626 NISIVGGTHE
+3626 
-3636 YTDQITNIQ
+3636 
-3645 TRPRL
+3645 
-3650 LYTSKDTALEIQSAV
+3650 
-3665 SCDLI
+3665 
-3670 ITYINKRF
+3670 
-3678 IASYI
+3678 
-3683 KTQW
+3683 